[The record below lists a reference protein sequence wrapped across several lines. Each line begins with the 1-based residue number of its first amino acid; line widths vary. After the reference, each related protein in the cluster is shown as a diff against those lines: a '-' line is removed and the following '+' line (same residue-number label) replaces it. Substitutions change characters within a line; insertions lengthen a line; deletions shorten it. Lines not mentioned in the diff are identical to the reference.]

1 MPDTTHTRSSHD
13 AVLPDDVTDPL
24 LWRVA
29 YDVAV
34 AHQPDGEGRCPNLL
48 CGHHIAPCEPL
59 VNARRAM
66 RLARGGTPADRRP
79 ASRETP
85 APRSRNRR
93 RREAA
98 RAAPDGVT
106 GWAADRRR

>member
-29 YDVAV
+29 YDVAA
-34 AHQPDGEGRCPNLL
+34 AHQPDAEGRCPSLL
-48 CGHHIAPCEPL
+48 CARQSAPCEPL

-66 RLARGGTPADRRP
+66 RLARGGAPAGRRSG
-79 ASRETP
+79 SREAP

-93 RREAA
+93 RKAA
-98 RAAPDGVT
+98 
-106 GWAADRRR
+106 